1 MLRFMTDDEY
11 RSYWS
16 NLGETREAIAKD
28 VARHEG
34 SLTIDV
40 ACGYGYYTHKL
51 SLNDPTGNIVA
62 VDIVPSAFVN
72 MRKLASHLDFAHIEP
87 LMADSS
93 LLPMRSEIFHL
104 TTSFLGMRDIYMTR
118 GKGGVESTIRE
129 MIKTSKRTGRIALA
143 VTPPDLAEDTA
154 VRVAID
160 AEGEIFGAKSLPFS
174 FYTGLL
180 RENGV
185 DRPKRK
191 TYSTGL
197 KMTAEQA
204 KVELKEGIEIARTI
218 YGRDVEGFDEVWKR
232 FGPIIERHGYGM
244 YSEITVVSGTKT

>member
-1 MLRFMTDDEY
+1 MLKFMTDDEY
-11 RSYWS
+11 ESYWS
-16 NLGETREAIAKD
+16 NLGGTREAIAKD
-28 VARHEG
+28 IARREG
-34 SLTIDV
+34 FSTLDV
-40 ACGYGYYTHKL
+40 ACGYGYYSHEL
-51 SLNDPTGNIVA
+51 SSNNPTGMVVA

-72 MRKLASHLDFAHIEP
+72 MRKLIARLDLVNIEP

-118 GKGGVESTIRE
+118 GKGGVESTLRE
-129 MIKTSKRTGRIALA
+129 MIRATKRTGRIALA
-143 VTPPDLAEDTA
+143 ATPPDLAEDTA

-160 AEGEIFGAKSLPFS
+160 AEGETFGAKSLPFS

-180 RENGV
+180 RERGV
-185 DRPKRK
+185 DNPKRK

-197 KMTAEQA
+197 KMTAKQA
-204 KVELKEGIEIARTI
+204 KVELREGIEIARKI
-218 YGRDVEGFDEVWKR
+218 YGRDVEDFERVWEK
-232 FGPIIERHGYGM
+232 FGLTIERNGYGM